1 MNYNEELERLQ
12 KAMLEKKALEE
23 KTALSQNSTKVENK
37 KPVRDTKYYFH
48 ALIGFLTCLIVGAFL
63 CTLLFVMIGDPKS
76 TFNAY
81 QKLSQENTVANS
93 ETSKLDFIA
102 RYVMNTGDLEIL
114 STLGISRQAY
124 TAYVQQNNIT
134 SSQQGVVSTTDLRP
148 AAQAFCQHVKSLY
161 DAKGTDDYYQENSSL
176 GSLGSYTANGVS
188 VSIGRHTKC
197 TASAGFLYALQTNS
211 SGANIESLAL
221 SVNWPT
227 FRGYGPGMYFVH
239 HGLNTKVEDV
249 QVGDFLWHKTSS
261 NRGHVETI
269 VYIDSNTVYVCSTG
283 SKDGWRDMA
292 NGEFKT
298 LSMGSNIKRRNDID
312 CGILRINGR

>member
-12 KAMLEKKALEE
+12 KELAQKKA
-23 KTALSQNSTKVENK
+23 ALSQDSTVVEK
-37 KPVRDTKYYFH
+37 PKPVRDTKYYFH
-48 ALIGFLTCLIVGAFL
+48 ALVGFLFCLIVGAFL

-76 TFNAY
+76 TYNSY

-124 TAYVQQNNIT
+124 TTYVQQNNIT
-134 SSQQGVVSTTDLRP
+134 SSQQGEVSTTDLRP

-161 DAKGTDDYYQENSSL
+161 DAKGVVDYYQAPSQL
-176 GSLGSYTANGVS
+176 GSLGSYSANGVS
-188 VSIGRHTKC
+188 VSIGTSSKC

-211 SGANIESLAL
+211 SGANVGALAR
-221 SVNWPT
+221 SVDWPT

-239 HGLNTKVEDV
+239 HGLATKVENV
-249 QVGDFLWHKTSS
+249 QVGDFLWFKTSS
-261 NRGHVETI
+261 TTGHVETI
-269 VYIDSNTVYVCSTG
+269 VYIDGNTVYVCNTG
-283 SKDGWRDMA
+283 NSDRWKEMA
-292 NGEFKT
+292 NGQFKT
-298 LSMGSNIKRRNDID
+298 YSMGSTIKRRNDID

>member
-23 KTALSQNSTKVENK
+23 KTTLSHDSTDVENK

-76 TFNAY
+76 TYDAY
-81 QKLSQENTVANS
+81 QKLSKENTVANS

-102 RYVMNTGDLEIL
+102 RYVMNTGDLEVL

-124 TAYVQQNNIT
+124 TQYVQQNNIT
-134 SSQQGVVSTTDLRP
+134 SSQQGAVSTTDLRP

-161 DAKGTDDYYQENSSL
+161 DAKGIVNYYQHPSSL
-176 GSLGSYTANGVS
+176 GSLGSYSANGVS
-188 VSIGRHTKC
+188 VSIGIHSVCST
-197 TASAGFLYALQTNS
+197 SAGFLYALQTNS
-211 SGANIESLAL
+211 SGANVGDLAAT
-221 SVNWPT
+221 SKWPT
-227 FRGYGPGMYFVH
+227 FNEWGPGMYFVH
-239 HGLNTKVEDV
+239 HGMGTKLEDV
-249 QVGDFLWHKTSS
+249 QVGDFIWYTKPDGK
-261 NRGHVETI
+261 GHVETI
-269 VYIDSNTVYVCSTG
+269 VYIDGNTVYICNTG
-283 SKDGWRDMA
+283 KSEYWANMA
-292 NGEFKT
+292 NGQFKT
-298 LSMGSNIKRRNDID
+298 MAMGSTLHLTGASD